1 MNHVDHH
8 FGFNGSDKTVHGFVF
23 FFFFLSLPVL
33 LAGCTWR
40 EALGTC
46 VFQSDFG
53 FVLNCAFKK
62 SGLFRVRNLGGV
74 KGYVGL
80 GFSIGDELGFT
91 QSLSNLESAKRRSVQ
106 SNRVNGIALNP
117 LSTTNNRDD
126 VRGSSVNTRQ
136 VVPPFKP
143 LPIGTVR
150 PMSQQPERQ
159 KLIVNAT
166 ALKMAQVMPAMQQ
179 EALRQHHERIHQEN
193 KLKQQQR
200 IQQEALALQILK
212 QQRLQQQEAMRQ
224 QQMQQQKIQQQK
236 QQQQMLA
243 QRQQIMA
250 VENKKDQLVQP
261 QIIAMAGSLPKL
273 PVIAAIPPVG
283 MVNPEILP
291 ASPASKATANLIAT
305 SAGLPPFIAMP
316 QSSAKITDRISGSGT
331 LLQDSD
337 NELPLPNDD
346 ITASVNEMTLLSLQP
361 ISANDASQS
370 LPLQQNEKRQSLPLP
385 NNLPSLAP
393 IQGMETSLKALAE
406 ASNITL
412 EALEAAIL
420 LRQQQL
426 LKKQQGPTTSTSTT
440 TTSTMAP
447 LKNKYS
453 SGTTK
458 VMNAPREYYPVG
470 YDKNFDDNFA
480 SRVDLPDTSFYCGD
494 QKHFPGLYADEDL
507 GCMVFHVCAL
517 TDDGLIMKSF
527 LCPESTLFDQTILK
541 CNWWFYVD
549 CKSSKNLYDSNI
561 PISKSYQL
569 MKALAFFSAYKN
581 HENSTTSAE
590 ESENN
595 S

>member
-1 MNHVDHH
+1 MKIATTL
-8 FGFNGSDKTVHGFVF
+8 FLFV
-23 FFFFLSLPVL
+23 VV
-33 LAGCTWR
+33 GCTWR
-40 EALGTC
+40 ETLGTC

-80 GFSIGDELGFT
+80 GFSVGDELGFG
-91 QSLSNLESAKRRSVQ
+91 QSLSNVEALKRRSVQ
-106 SNRVNGIALNP
+106 TSRIGSSSYTNLA
-117 LSTTNNRDD
+117 NNRDD
-126 VRGSSVNTRQ
+126 QRQHTQNTRQ

-143 LPIGTVR
+143 LPPGAAR
-150 PMSQQPERQ
+150 PIAQQPERQ
-159 KLIVNAT
+159 KLVVQQNSTVLRTIPAPSLSAT
-166 ALKMAQVMPAMQQ
+166 QQDLLRQQQLMQEAKQKQQLKLQQ
-179 EALRQHHERIHQEN
+179 EAF
-193 KLKQQQR
+193 
-200 IQQEALALQILK
+200 ALQVLK

-224 QQMQQQKIQQQK
+224 QQLQKLQQQK
-236 QQQQMLA
+236 QMVAQQHKRHQQVVPMQVIRDQASPQMLA
-243 QRQQIMA
+243 VAAA
-250 VENKKDQLVQP
+250 VP
-261 QIIAMAGSLPKL
+261 GKL
-273 PVIAAIPPVG
+273 PNIVAAIPPAGSIVE
-283 MVNPEILP
+283 PET
-291 ASPASKATANLIAT
+291 SKSTND
-305 SAGLPPFIAMP
+305 GLPPFISMP
-316 QSSAKITDRISGSGT
+316 QSSAQLTDRISNNPAI
-331 LLQDSD
+331 LEDSD
-337 NELPLPNDD
+337 NEVSKDDFSQLPLPGDEV
-346 ITASVNEMTLLSLQP
+346 ASSVNEMTLLSLHPMPLQ
-361 ISANDASQS
+361 SAEFNKSQQQTDKRQTMPSSSS
-370 LPLQQNEKRQSLPLP
+370 LPSS
-385 NNLPSLAP
+385 LPSLAP

-426 LKKQQGPTTSTSTT
+426 MRKQQGPTSTT
-440 TTSTMAP
+440 TTTTTMSP
-447 LKNKYS
+447 HKNKYN
-453 SGTTK
+453 SGATK
-458 VMNAPREYYPVG
+458 VMNAPREYYPMG

-549 CKSSKNLYDSNI
+549 CKASRSLYDSNI

-581 HENSTTSAE
+581 HDNSTISAQENLENSE
-590 ESENN
+590 
-595 S
+595 

>member
-1 MNHVDHH
+1 MKIATTL
-8 FGFNGSDKTVHGFVF
+8 FLFV
-23 FFFFLSLPVL
+23 V
-33 LAGCTWR
+33 
-40 EALGTC
+40 
-46 VFQSDFG
+46 V
-53 FVLNCAFKK
+53 
-62 SGLFRVRNLGGV
+62 
-74 KGYVGL
+74 
-80 GFSIGDELGFT
+80 GFSIGDELGFS

-106 SNRVNGIALNP
+106 SNKVNGLVLNP
-117 LSTTNNRDD
+117 LNVANTRDET
-126 VRGSSVNTRQ
+126 RASSLNTRQ

-143 LPIGTVR
+143 LPIGTIR
-150 PMSQQPERQ
+150 PMTQQPERQ

-166 ALKMAQVMPAMQQ
+166 ALKTGSVMSAMQQ
-179 EALRQHHERIHQEN
+179 EALRQHHERLHQEN

-200 IQQEALALQILK
+200 IQQEALAIQILK

-224 QQMQQQKIQQQK
+224 QQLQQQKMQQQQK
-236 QQQQMLA
+236 QQQQQILA

-250 VENKKDQLVQP
+250 IENKKDQLQP
-261 QIIAMAGSLPKL
+261 QVIAVAGTMPKL
-273 PVIAAIPPVG
+273 PIIAAIPPVG
-283 MVNPEILP
+283 MVQSEVLP
-291 ASPASKATANLIAT
+291 SSSKATTNLISS

-316 QSSAKITDRISGSGT
+316 QSSVKLTNRIGGGGT

-337 NELPLPNDD
+337 NEVSKDDFTQLPLPSDEMA
-346 ITASVNEMTLLSLQP
+346 ASVNEMTLLSLQP
-361 ISANDASQS
+361 ASATDAGQT
-370 LPLQQNEKRQSLPLP
+370 LQQNEKRQSLPLP
-385 NNLPSLAP
+385 NSLPSLAP

-412 EALEAAIL
+412 EALETAIL

-426 LKKQQGPTTSTSTT
+426 LKKQQGPTSTSTT
-440 TTSTMAP
+440 TTPTIAP
-447 LKNKYS
+447 LKNNKYT

-581 HENSTTSAE
+581 HDNSTNNAE
-590 ESENN
+590 KSEDD